1 MPAAEHRLEALVDVM
16 RVPVDGDPA
25 VALVRVGDLTADRVT
40 ECDVLVVG
48 GGTGG
53 VAAALAAARRG
64 RNVHLL
70 EETDWIGGQL
80 TSQGVAALDEHCY
93 IESFGGTA
101 SYYRLRNALRDR
113 YRAFAGEAG
122 RSPRFNPGNC
132 WVTAVAF
139 EPRVAVDVMME
150 MLRPHIAAG
159 RLTIH
164 LRSKTVAVAVQDDRI
179 ASVTAVGLEDRR
191 ILQFRAAIVID
202 ATELGDLL
210 PLANVEYRLGAET
223 VAETGEPHA
232 QPREAKPHCVQSF
245 TYTFGLARFPEGAPH
260 TISRPPRYEHF
271 RSSQPYS
278 LNIEVHAGEIYGEE
292 SGWLSY
298 KVLEVMPGTKG
309 GLWTYRRLIDASQF
323 GARYPRDLTMINWPG
338 NDYREARITEGDAG
352 ANAAA
357 LQNAKRA
364 SLGFLY
370 WLQTEAPAAGDRKGA
385 PELRL
390 EPAIMGTGDGLSKYP
405 YIRECRRIRALRTIV
420 EQDVS
425 AACQKGPRSAH
436 FADSIGVGWYPI
448 DIHRAGA
455 DDVGTSCRTKPF
467 QIPLGALI
475 PVRMQNLIA
484 ASKNIGTTHI
494 TNGCYRLHPV
504 EWNIGEGAGA
514 LAAFSLDCAKR
525 PATIAA
531 DVRLRSAFQSGLL
544 GEGIPLAWTIDV
556 GPHDPAFASVQLLHM
571 SNAHARGDDLTF
583 KPDAPLTA
591 EEWRDWGGEG
601 EAPPTRMAAA
611 VRLKQTCL
619 LR

>member
-1 MPAAEHRLEALVDVM
+1 MPRVERRLEALVDFM

-25 VALVRVGDLTADRVT
+25 VAIVSVSDLTKVQVT

-64 RNVHLL
+64 QNVRLL
-70 EETDWIGGQL
+70 EETNWIGGQL
-80 TSQGVAALDEHCY
+80 TSQGVSALDEHDH

-101 SYYRLRNALRDR
+101 SYYSLRNALRDH

-122 RSPRFNPGNC
+122 RSPNFNPGNC
-132 WVTAVAF
+132 WVTRVAF
-139 EPRVAVDVMME
+139 EPRVAVDVMMG
-150 MLRPHIAAG
+150 MLRPHIEAG

-164 LRSKTVAVAVQDDRI
+164 LRSKIAAVAVEGDRI
-179 ASVTAVGLEDRR
+179 TSVTAIGLEDRR
-191 ILQFRAAIVID
+191 ILQFRASIVID

-232 QPREAKPHCVQSF
+232 QPKEAKPHCVQSF
-245 TYTFGLARFPEGAPH
+245 TFTFGLERRPQDQLHA
-260 TISRPPRYEHF
+260 ISRPPRYEHF
-271 RSSQPYS
+271 RSSQSYS
-278 LNIEVHAGEIYGEE
+278 LTIEVHGGEIYGNE

-298 KVLEVMPGTKG
+298 KILETMPGTKG

-323 GARYPRDLTMINWPG
+323 RAQYPHDLTMINWPG
-338 NDYREARITEGDAG
+338 NDYREARITNGDAH
-352 ANAAA
+352 AQAAA

-370 WLQTEAPAAGDRKGA
+370 WLQTEAPVTGDRKGA

-390 EPAIMGTGDGLSKYP
+390 VPGIMGTTDGLSKFP
-405 YIRECRRIRALRTIV
+405 YIRECRRICALRTII

-425 AACQKGPRSAH
+425 AYFQKGPRSAH
-436 FADSIGVGWYPI
+436 FEDSIGVGWYPI
-448 DIHRAGA
+448 DIHRAGE

-504 EWNIGEGAGA
+504 EWNIGEAAGA
-514 LAAFSLDCAKR
+514 LAAFSLDCAKLPR
-525 PATIAA
+525 AVAA
-531 DVRLRSAFQSGLL
+531 DVLLRSAFQASLL
-544 GEGIPLAWTIDV
+544 SEGIPLAWTLDV
-556 GPHDPAFASVQLLHM
+556 GPHDPAFVAVQQLHM
-571 SNAHARGDDLTF
+571 SNASARGNDLSF
-583 KPDAPLTA
+583 KLDAPIVA
-591 EEWRDWGGEG
+591 DQWRDWGGEG
-601 EAPPTRMAAA
+601 EMPPTRGAAA
-611 VRLKQTCL
+611 LRLNQIL
-619 LR
+619 QLR